1 MQTLSLP
8 ESPAAF
14 AGAGWPDVA
23 PYFEDLASAPLSND
37 NVEDW
42 LKRWSQLEELID
54 EAGTLAMVAYTG
66 DTADADKEKAHLRF
80 STEIFPQAHEQSVRL
95 SKRLLEL
102 GYTRPGLETTVARFR
117 TDDRLQDVGAHDHT
131 REQSMLDAPRHVRTL
146 DAAVSADP
154 PDERLTGQS
163 GGRHR
168 RRRWAERKTRHKRV
182 TRFGE
187 IGRDGEIRT
196 PDLLTPSQ
204 AR

>member
-8 ESPAAF
+8 EFPAAF

-95 SKRLLEL
+95 SKRLLE
-102 GYTRPGLETTVARFR
+102 R
-117 TDDRLQDVGAHDHT
+117 TLLTIASIIAAEIAKRGSRNVLDVGVSSRT
-131 REQSMLDAPRHVRTL
+131 GHV
-146 DAAVSADP
+146 V
-154 PDERLTGQS
+154 
-163 GGRHR
+163 HR
-168 RRRWAERKTRHKRV
+168 
-182 TRFGE
+182 G
-187 IGRDGEIRT
+187 
-196 PDLLTPSQ
+196 
-204 AR
+204 